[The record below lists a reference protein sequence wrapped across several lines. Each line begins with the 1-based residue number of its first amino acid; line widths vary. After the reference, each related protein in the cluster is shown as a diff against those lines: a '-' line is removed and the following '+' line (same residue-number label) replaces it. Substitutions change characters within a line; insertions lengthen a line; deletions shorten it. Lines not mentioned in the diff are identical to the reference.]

1 VTNTDTLDEE
11 ISRSVEVL
19 LLLKRF
25 YQLKASLGK
34 LDHSDSVRSLK
45 ILTKRES
52 PGSFLVHAA
61 NADLKVVEMML
72 NVRRLELNMYNDMKY
87 K

>member
-1 VTNTDTLDEE
+1 VVNTDNLDDQ

-34 LDHSDSVRSLK
+34 LDHSESVRSLK

-52 PGSFLVHAA
+52 LGSFLVHAA
-61 NADLKVVEMML
+61 NADLKVVEIML
-72 NVRRLELNMYNDMKY
+72 NVKRLELHMYNDMKY